1 MQVSMLRPTINLI
14 LLLLAT
20 AVASTGVAQRYT
32 FSPSNTWEAEYYMAD
47 EKENQIDIVNET
59 TEVLAFKWRMIKS
72 TFPAEWSWYF
82 CDLGS
87 CFINV
92 PDSNEMDLTTAGGD
106 AYFLCHMEFNGFVGT
121 GEFQVFV
128 FEIGDEVNGDTVTF
142 RYATTNVL
150 GVEEYGGKSKVL
162 LYPNPASDVL
172 NLSMQVPLLV
182 DQITVHN
189 ILGQPVYAQKGAGT
203 ELSVA
208 KLPAGQYLLTLAYRD
223 GTRETRKFLKKP

>member
-1 MQVSMLRPTINLI
+1 MLRPTINLI

-20 AVASTGVAQRYT
+20 SVASTGVAQRYT

-47 EKENQIDIVNET
+47 ETENQIDIVNET
-59 TEVLAFKWRMIKS
+59 SEVLAFKWRMIKS
-72 TFPAEWSWYF
+72 TFPSEWSWYF

-92 PDSNEMDLTTAGGD
+92 PDSNEMDLTSAGGD
-106 AYFLCHMEFNGFVGT
+106 AYFLCHVEFNGFVGT
-121 GEFQVFV
+121 GELQVFV

-142 RYATTNVL
+142 RYSTTNVL
-150 GVEEYGGKSKVL
+150 GVEKDSENSKVL

-172 NLSMQVPLLV
+172 YISIQVPLLV
-182 DQITVHN
+182 DQIIVYN
-189 ILGQPVYAQKGAGT
+189 ILGQPVHVQKGAVP

-223 GTRETRKFLKKP
+223 GTRETRKFFKNP